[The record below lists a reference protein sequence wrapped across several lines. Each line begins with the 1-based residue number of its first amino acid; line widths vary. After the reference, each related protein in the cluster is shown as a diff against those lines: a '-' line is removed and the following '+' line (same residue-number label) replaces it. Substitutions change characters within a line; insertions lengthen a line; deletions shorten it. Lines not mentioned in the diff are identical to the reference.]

1 MLQRQLDSM
10 EKQRD
15 YLMKKLQTTKNNLET
30 EKFALMKD
38 FEMEKLDLLKKI
50 EELLVLNDILAG
62 QSALIDMKGDKIE
75 TNEILQMLN
84 PFQFIKK
91 RREIGGKIFDSEKI
105 KNSLIK
111 NDFPLLL

>member
-1 MLQRQLDSM
+1 M

-30 EKFALMKD
+30 EKFSLMKD
-38 FEMEKLDLLKKI
+38 FEMERLDLFKKI

-62 QSALIDMKGDKIE
+62 QSALIDMKGRQID

-91 RREIGGKIFDSEKI
+91 RRETKGRFNFRDDKINETFI
-105 KNSLIK
+105 L
-111 NDFPLLL
+111 

>member
-30 EKFALMKD
+30 EKFSLMKD
-38 FEMEKLDLLKKI
+38 FEMERLDLFKKI

-62 QSALIDMKGDKIE
+62 QSALIDMKGRQID

-91 RREIGGKIFDSEKI
+91 RRETKGRFNFRDDKINETFI
-105 KNSLIK
+105 L
-111 NDFPLLL
+111 

>member
-30 EKFALMKD
+30 EKFTLMKD
-38 FEMEKLDLLKKI
+38 FEMERLDLFKKI

-62 QSALIDMKGDKIE
+62 QSALVDMKGQQID
-75 TNEILQMLN
+75 TNDILQMLN

-91 RREIGGKIFDSEKI
+91 RRETKGRFHIS
-105 KNSLIK
+105 
-111 NDFPLLL
+111 DF